1 MVEAPTAAEPE
12 KATPEKATLEK
23 AAPEQPEPAKRQ
35 VDSRPLSVLPTLG
48 PGMIWRLNQVGLHT
62 TGDLADADAER
73 LRESLGGVA
82 KLIRVEKLI
91 ELARSSQ
98 S

>member
-1 MVEAPTAAEPE
+1 
-12 KATPEKATLEK
+12 
-23 AAPEQPEPAKRQ
+23 
-35 VDSRPLSVLPTLG
+35 
-48 PGMIWRLNQVGLHT
+48 MIWRLNQVGLHT
-62 TGDLADADAER
+62 LGDLADADAER